1 MKYETLI
8 WSGCSHSYPTGF
20 YHEHYAKHIDLN
32 IQPIQ
37 WTHPSIEQEFPNI
50 KTVREA
56 QFATM
61 EKAHPH
67 LIGRA
72 LGFKNIHNL
81 SLPGTGIEAQL
92 RKVSSFII
100 QNENKIDF
108 KKTLFIYQIPA
119 LSRIDLLKNPQLSYN
134 FNFYNSSM
142 REEPLGQQFI
152 LNYYD
157 FDYYVAKFLMY
168 LYEYKG
174 FLESKG
180 ITFLPFENICEED
193 FEEQMYEVYKYERDE
208 NDVVNSLNQRSNWT
222 TEDINFPTRKE
233 LVDKIGIWTWNDR
246 KTGTDIPTFKSE
258 GINDDSHYSLNG
270 HKAFAERFIPKLKN
284 KLNIW

>member
-8 WSGCSHSYPTGF
+8 WSGCSHSYPNGF
-20 YHEHYAKHIDLN
+20 YYEHYNKQTNLN
-32 IQPIQ
+32 IEPVK
-37 WTHPSIEQEFPNI
+37 WLHPSYETEFSNV

-119 LSRIDLLKNPQLSYN
+119 LSRIDLIKNTENFHQL
-134 FNFYNSSM
+134 NFYNSSM
-142 REEPLGQQFI
+142 IEEPLGKQFI
-152 LNYYD
+152 LNHFD
-157 FDYYVAKFLMY
+157 FDYYIAKYLMY

-174 FLESKG
+174 FLQSKG
-180 ITFLPFENICEED
+180 ITFLPFENLNEED
-193 FEEQMYEVYKYERDE
+193 WEKEIYQVYKYEKE
-208 NDVVNSLNQRSNWT
+208 ESLIVNNLNERSNWT
-222 TEDINFPTRKE
+222 TEDVKFPTREKLVKE
-233 LVDKIGIWTWNDR
+233 IGIWPWR
-246 KTGTDIPTFKSE
+246 ERIMQVIPTFKSE

-270 HKAFAERFIPKLKN
+270 HKLFAEYFIPRLKS